1 MLPSM
6 LSEGR
11 TWASPNPCTSSCEPE
26 CRRFNSLGDDIEGTD
41 DSFDFVPMQEEVAH
55 FPPPF
60 SHVGGLSAQEEI
72 LVCEGSNEPGC
83 SPSMRMLVSAELGYS
98 VSRSPASSGR
108 ASLSVSTASFC
119 SSQDTVVDADSD
131 YRGQFLKMR
140 AEKMKHFTEQ
150 VCAAAPA
157 ACTGNESP
165 IVSPIAILS
174 RPPSQSTKPARPPL
188 WPDDRQAVHHQDL
201 STVTAICTGASTPKI
216 QDTCLSDNAESIAAH
231 VTRDNKYNQDDL
243 RMEPSAVQAAA
254 RAEAWTDRAAEV
266 LKDRFRTQSYL
277 MSTERYDSTVAH
289 ALARIQQY
297 RKAPPKSRNSA
308 FGAF

>member
-1 MLPSM
+1 
-6 LSEGR
+6 LSDEGR
-11 TWASPNPCTSSCEPE
+11 TWANPCTSSCEPE
-26 CRRFNSLGDDIEGTD
+26 CRRFNSLGDDIEGSD

-60 SHVGGLSAQEEI
+60 AHVGGLSAQEEI
-72 LVCEGSNEPGC
+72 LVCSKEPGS

-98 VSRSPASSGR
+98 VPRSPASSGR

-131 YRGQFLKMR
+131 YRGQFLKTR

-150 VCAAAPA
+150 VFSAAPA
-157 ACTGNESP
+157 ASTGNDSH
-165 IVSPIAILS
+165 IVSPNAICS
-174 RPPSQSTKPARPPL
+174 RPPSQSTKAARPPL

-201 STVTAICTGASTPKI
+201 STVTAVCTGASTPKI
-216 QDTCLSDNAESIAAH
+216 QDTCLRSDNAESSAAD
-231 VTRDNKYNQDDL
+231 VARENKYHQDDL
-243 RMEPSAVQAAA
+243 RMQPSAVQAAA
-254 RAEAWTDRAAEV
+254 RADAWNDRTAEV

-297 RKAPPKSRNSA
+297 RKTPPKSRNPA
-308 FGAF
+308 FGAFWMI